1 MSAKMLLTFNPGS
14 SSVKIGLFAI
24 GDAGPAQIAR
34 GVIDFRRDP
43 LTFKVTGEHGS
54 STVSLRARPGEDLTE
69 IMAETFAALGQHV
82 AIRDIA
88 AIGHRVVHGGDRF
101 TGPVRLDDEAIAAI
115 EALTPLA
122 PLHQP
127 QSLRLIRAIRNV
139 SPDLPQTASFD
150 TSFHRTNSAVVR
162 RFAIP
167 RALHDEGV
175 KRYGFHGLS
184 YDYIAGELARIA
196 PQSARGK
203 IVAAH
208 LGSGASLCAID
219 NGESRDTSMG
229 FSTLDG
235 VPMATRCGA
244 LDPGVVLHLLG
255 AMGRPLAEVEDMLY
269 HKSGLLGV
277 SGLSSDSRDLIASAA
292 PEARE
297 AMELFALR
305 IAGETARLAATM
317 GGLDGLVF
325 SAGIGENQPQVR
337 ADVCA
342 RLRWLGVDLDPA
354 ANVANATMISSAASR
369 VAVFVIPTDEEMI
382 IARDNHSVLVTVPA

>member
-14 SSVKIGLFAI
+14 SSVKIGLFTI

-127 QSLRLIRAIRNV
+127 QSLRLICAIRNV

-342 RLRWLGVDLDPA
+342 RLRWLGVDLDAA
-354 ANVANATMISSAASR
+354 ANAANATTISSAASR